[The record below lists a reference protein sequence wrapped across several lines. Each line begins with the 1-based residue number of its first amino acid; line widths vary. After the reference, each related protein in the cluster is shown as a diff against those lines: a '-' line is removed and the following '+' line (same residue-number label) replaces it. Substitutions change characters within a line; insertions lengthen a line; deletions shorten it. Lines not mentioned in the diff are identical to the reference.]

1 MKKKNHHQY
10 LFYYITKTALYCKNI
25 EIPLQTTLQ
34 LSHNFCVRVFL
45 HEFQLFFQQCFLGTK
60 LYNWWGKT
68 NQNIHTIKSNN
79 AIIIQSYNQKN
90 KYAKK
95 DVHTIRWKKRR
106 IENWF
111 NAQLTDDMKVNL
123 FFWFL
128 KSARYYQVESTELG
142 FSAIEMKPF
151 EKHRYCLE

>member
-95 DVHTIRWKKRR
+95 DVHTIRWKRRR
-106 IENWF
+106 IEI
-111 NAQLTDDMKVNL
+111 DSMPNL
-123 FFWFL
+123 RMIWKFTFFSFWNQEGTI
-128 KSARYYQVESTELG
+128 K
-142 FSAIEMKPF
+142 
-151 EKHRYCLE
+151 

>member
-60 LYNWWGKT
+60 LCNWWGKT

-79 AIIIQSYNQKN
+79 AIIIQSYNQKTN
-90 KYAKK
+90 MLKK
-95 DVHTIRWKKRR
+95 MYIQLDEKIRR
-106 IENWF
+106 IEIDSMPNLRMIWK
-111 NAQLTDDMKVNL
+111 LTL
-123 FFWFL
+123 FLFWNQEGTI
-128 KSARYYQVESTELG
+128 K
-142 FSAIEMKPF
+142 
-151 EKHRYCLE
+151 

>member
-1 MKKKNHHQY
+1 MSKVRIWATLPSRTAREEEERTSKCGYQLGYGVFISGLK
-10 LFYYITKTALYCKNI
+10 LFFHKID

-95 DVHTIRWKKRR
+95 DVHTIRWKKKKNRKL
-106 IENWF
+106 IQCPTYGW
-111 NAQLTDDMKVNL
+111 
-123 FFWFL
+123 
-128 KSARYYQVESTELG
+128 YES
-142 FSAIEMKPF
+142 
-151 EKHRYCLE
+151 

>member
-60 LYNWWGKT
+60 LCNWWGKT

-95 DVHTIRWKKRR
+95 DVHTIRWKRRR
-106 IENWF
+106 IEI
-111 NAQLTDDMKVNL
+111 DSMPNL
-123 FFWFL
+123 RMIWKFTFFSFWNQEGTI
-128 KSARYYQVESTELG
+128 K
-142 FSAIEMKPF
+142 
-151 EKHRYCLE
+151 

>member
-1 MKKKNHHQY
+1 MRKNHHQY
-10 LFYYITKTALYCKNI
+10 LFYYITKTALHCKNI

-60 LYNWWGKT
+60 LCNWWGRT

-95 DVHTIRWKKRR
+95 DVHTIRWKKKNR
-106 IENWF
+106 NWF

-123 FFWFL
+123 FFVL
-128 KSARYYQVESTELG
+128 KSAR
-142 FSAIEMKPF
+142 
-151 EKHRYCLE
+151 

>member
-1 MKKKNHHQY
+1 MRKNHHQY

-60 LYNWWGKT
+60 LCNWWGRT

-79 AIIIQSYNQKN
+79 AIIIQSYNQKTN
-90 KYAKK
+90 MLKK
-95 DVHTIRWKKRR
+95 MYIQLDEKIRR
-106 IENWF
+106 IEIDSMPNLRMIWK
-111 NAQLTDDMKVNL
+111 LTL
-123 FFWFL
+123 FLFWNQEGTI
-128 KSARYYQVESTELG
+128 K
-142 FSAIEMKPF
+142 
-151 EKHRYCLE
+151 